1 MTCEEFKKLFLSKG
15 WKGGDISF
23 HEVTIEEAK
32 NEGLLDVYYGIID
45 EKKQF
50 FRMNENMNIYDT
62 KCNVVIYN
70 LKARKM

>member
-1 MTCEEFKKLFLSKG
+1 MTSEEFKKLFLSKG

-45 EKKQF
+45 KKKQF
-50 FRMNENMNIYDT
+50 FRMNENGNIYDT
-62 KCNVVIYN
+62 KCNVIIYN
-70 LKARKM
+70 LKAIKM